1 VWQTYDVIVHSPVQD
16 KEGKYIR
23 KSAYTV
29 LHNGVLI
36 QDNMEVGGS
45 KGKTGNLRLRI
56 MEIRYVT
63 EISGIVH
70 TGILFP

>member
-1 VWQTYDVIVHSPVQD
+1 MSLYMPPFRIRRRNTFEKVLTPFCIMGFGFKTIWTWEEARVRPVI
-16 KEGKYIR
+16 
-23 KSAYTV
+23 
-29 LHNGVLI
+29 L
-36 QDNMEVGGS
+36 GS
-45 KGKTGNLRLRI
+45 RI